1 MLVCI
6 CHSAEVAVWRINLIV
21 MGFIFLIVGIQGL
34 MKNIDE
40 ELQDEFKLFSI
51 FIVLISSIFILIGFI
66 KIEDKSEEIINLL
79 DNEINQI

>member
-6 CHSAEVAVWRINLIV
+6 CHSAGVAVWRINLIV
-21 MGFIFLIVGIQGL
+21 TGFIFLIVGIQGL
-34 MKNIDE
+34 MKNIDK

-51 FIVLISSIFILIGFI
+51 FIVLISSFFIIIGFI
-66 KIEDKSEEIINLL
+66 KVEDKSEEIINLL